1 MIISLIGYMGSG
13 KSHISKVLS
22 QKTHLKLIDLD
33 KEIIL
38 KNNMT
43 IPEIFEKRGEIYF
56 RKEERALLEEI
67 LNNEKE
73 CILSLGGGTPSYYNN
88 IDLITSQS
96 ESVYLRTSVG
106 TLAGRL
112 LKQKQKRPLIAKI
125 ADEDLPEFIAKHL
138 FERQVFYGQA
148 KYTVSTDSK
157 TPEEI
162 AAAIIALVNPLSN
175 PLHH

>member
-13 KSHISKVLS
+13 KSHISKVLC
-22 QKTHLKLIDLD
+22 QKMGLKLIDLD
-33 KEIIL
+33 KEIFL
-38 KNNMT
+38 KNKMS

-67 LNNEKE
+67 LNTEKN
-73 CILSLGGGTPSYYNN
+73 CILSLGGGTPAYYNN
-88 IDLITSQS
+88 MELITQKS
-96 ESVYLRTSVG
+96 ESVYLRTSVR
-106 TLAGRL
+106 TLTERL

-125 ADEDLPEFIAKHL
+125 PDEDLPEFIAKHL

-157 TPEEI
+157 TPEKITDEI
-162 AAAIIALVNPLSN
+162 IGLL
-175 PLHH
+175 

>member
-22 QKTHLKLIDLD
+22 QKLKLKLLDLD
-33 KEIIL
+33 KKISL

-56 RKEERALLEEI
+56 RKEERAVLEEI
-67 LNNEKE
+67 LTNEKE
-73 CILSLGGGTPSYYNN
+73 CILSLGGGTPVYYDN
-88 IDLITSQS
+88 IKLIIEKS
-96 ESVYLRTSVG
+96 ESVYLRTSVL
-106 TLAGRL
+106 TLTERL

-125 ADEDLPEFIAKHL
+125 PDEDLPEFIAKHL
-138 FERQVFYGQA
+138 FERQAFYGQA

-162 AAAIIALVNPLSN
+162 VAEITALF
-175 PLHH
+175 

>member
-22 QKTHLKLIDLD
+22 QKLNLKLIDLD

-38 KNNMT
+38 KNNMS
-43 IPEIFEKRGEIYF
+43 IANIFEKRGEIYF

-67 LNNEKE
+67 LDTEKD
-73 CILSLGGGTPSYYNN
+73 CVLSLGGGTPSYYNN
-88 IDLITSQS
+88 MELITEKS
-96 ESVYLRTSVG
+96 ESIYLRTSVG
-106 TLAGRL
+106 TLSERL

-138 FERQVFYGQA
+138 FERQVYYGQA
-148 KYTVSTDSK
+148 KHMVSTDAK
-157 TPEEI
+157 TPEDIVAEI
-162 AAAIIALVNPLSN
+162 VAII
-175 PLHH
+175 

>member
-22 QKTHLKLIDLD
+22 QNLKLKLVDLD
-33 KEIIL
+33 KKISL

-56 RKEERALLEEI
+56 RKEERAVLEEI
-67 LNNEKE
+67 LTNEKE
-73 CILSLGGGTPSYYNN
+73 CILSLGGGTPVYYDN
-88 IDLITSQS
+88 IKLIIEKS
-96 ESVYLRTSVG
+96 ESVYLRTSVL
-106 TLAGRL
+106 TLTERL

-125 ADEDLPEFIAKHL
+125 PDEDLPEFIAKHL
-138 FERQVFYGQA
+138 FERQAFYGQA

-162 AAAIIALVNPLSN
+162 VAEITALF
-175 PLHH
+175 

>member
-22 QKTHLKLIDLD
+22 QKLNLKLIDLD

-38 KNNMT
+38 KNNT
-43 IPEIFEKRGEIYF
+43 SIANIFEKRGEIYF

-67 LNNEKE
+67 LDTEKD
-73 CILSLGGGTPSYYNN
+73 CVLSLGGGTPSYYNN
-88 IDLITSQS
+88 MELITEKS
-96 ESVYLRTSVG
+96 ESIYLRTSVG
-106 TLAGRL
+106 TLSERL

-138 FERQVFYGQA
+138 FERQVYYGQA
-148 KYTVSTDSK
+148 KHMVSTDAK
-157 TPEEI
+157 TPEDIVAEI
-162 AAAIIALVNPLSN
+162 VAII
-175 PLHH
+175 